1 MPQNDCISV
10 TPKEVLDSA
19 WDLKADIIAD
29 RREIHKHPETGI
41 CLPNTVAY
49 VKKRL
54 TEMGYAPT
62 EICESGIVAAITG
75 RDTGK
80 CILLRADMDGL
91 KVQEETAVEFKS
103 ENGMMHACGHD
114 MHTAML
120 LGAAAILKKYQDRL
134 EGTVKLV
141 FQPDEEGFTGTK
153 SMLNAGVLE
162 NPEPQ
167 AGLALH
173 VHSGSPSGL
182 VLYGKGT
189 AMAGCTL
196 FRIRVTGVSCH
207 GAMPETGV
215 DPINIAAHIY
225 LAIQEIISREIGA
238 KKPVVV
244 TIGRF
249 EGGQAPNII
258 PQETVMEGTIRTFD
272 RDLSAWIFARI
283 ETVSQNIAA
292 AFRGKAVIEEIASAP
307 PLINDTKMTEQA
319 VECCKELFGKNSVYC
334 IEENGMGSE
343 DFASYTYE
351 IPCAYLLLGAG
362 SAEENILFGKP
373 MHNEKVVFN
382 EEILP
387 KGAAIHAY
395 CAMKWL
401 MNAIR

>member
-162 NPEPQ
+162 IQNRRQVLLFMSIPEARP
-167 AGLALH
+167 AWCC
-173 VHSGSPSGL
+173 
-182 VLYGKGT
+182 
-189 AMAGCTL
+189 MAKERL
-196 FRIRVTGVSCH
+196 WQ
-207 GAMPETGV
+207 
-215 DPINIAAHIY
+215 AAHCFGFGLQA
-225 LAIQEIISREIGA
+225 LAAMEQCR
-238 KKPVVV
+238 KPELIRS
-244 TIGRF
+244 TL
-249 EGGQAPNII
+249 P
-258 PQETVMEGTIRTFD
+258 RTFTWLFKK
-272 RDLSAWIFARI
+272 LSL
-283 ETVSQNIAA
+283 V
-292 AFRGKAVIEEIASAP
+292 K
-307 PLINDTKMTEQA
+307 LEQ
-319 VECCKELFGKNSVYC
+319 KN
-334 IEENGMGSE
+334 
-343 DFASYTYE
+343 
-351 IPCAYLLLGAG
+351 LL
-362 SAEENILFGKP
+362 
-373 MHNEKVVFN
+373 
-382 EEILP
+382 
-387 KGAAIHAY
+387 
-395 CAMKWL
+395 
-401 MNAIR
+401 